1 MPFDQNMLCYAI
13 AVTHVDIG
21 RSHAVVTAT
30 ARLAAALAATRIVL
44 CGPFVRDEGKLK
56 FSKTY
61 IPPRA
66 RPPSL
71 QRQRRPDAARPA
83 LGSRRGEAS
92 LAGPGSV
99 ASRVLR

>member
-44 CGPFVRDEGKLK
+44 YGPFVRDEGKLK

-61 IPPRA
+61 I
-66 RPPSL
+66 
-71 QRQRRPDAARPA
+71 

-92 LAGPGSV
+92 LAGPGASV